1 LAENKTSLAYSPKK
15 NYICSMTPERTERI
29 ETMLAKRQP
38 GLTVVLEN
46 VNDPHNISAV
56 MRTCDAVGIQ
66 DIYILN
72 TKIGAHEVW
81 SAKASSSAM
90 NWLTVHQFISLDE
103 CIVAL
108 RKNFDKIYTTHLSTD
123 AVGLYDLNLTE
134 KVALVFGNEH
144 DGCSEE
150 IIALADG
157 NFIIPQVGMI
167 KSLNIS
173 VACAVSVYEAF
184 RQKNAAGH
192 YDTMQLDADVANELM
207 EKWDVPK
214 FEKRLEVKAARKA
227 RFEAQKKR
235 PLNPLP

>member
-1 LAENKTSLAYSPKK
+1 
-15 NYICSMTPERTERI
+15 MTPERNERI
-29 ETMLAKRQP
+29 NTVLAKRQT

-72 TKIGAHEVW
+72 TTIGAHEMW
-81 SAKASSSAM
+81 SARASSSAM
-90 NWLTVHQFISLDE
+90 NWLTIHQFTNAVE
-103 CIVAL
+103 CFAAL
-108 RKNFDKIYTTHLSTD
+108 RKNFDKIYTTHLSTG
-123 AVGLYDLNLTE
+123 AVGLYELNLAQ
-134 KVALVFGNEH
+134 KVALVFGNER
-144 DGCSEE
+144 DGCSDE

-184 RQKNAAGH
+184 RQKDAAGH
-192 YDTMQLDADVANELM
+192 YDKIQLEAEVVNGLI
-207 EKWDVPK
+207 EKWDKPK
-214 FEKRLEVKAARKA
+214 FEKRLEIKAQRKA
-227 RFEAQKKR
+227 RHEAQYKSL
-235 PLNPLP
+235 LNPLPQEGSGTGAGDF

>member
-1 LAENKTSLAYSPKK
+1 
-15 NYICSMTPERTERI
+15 MTPERIERI

-38 GLTVVLEN
+38 NITVVLEN

-66 DIYILN
+66 DIYVLN
-72 TKIGAHEVW
+72 TKIGAHETW

-90 NWLTVHQFISLDE
+90 NWLTVHQFTTLED
-103 CIVAL
+103 CMKAL
-108 RKNFDKIYTTHLSTD
+108 RKNFDKIYTTHLSSD
-123 AVGLYDLNLTE
+123 AIGLYELNLTE

-144 DGCSEE
+144 DGCSLE
-150 IIALADG
+150 IIAKADG

-184 RQKNAAGH
+184 RQKKAAGH
-192 YDTMQLDADVANELM
+192 YDRMQLNVEVANELM
-207 EKWDVPK
+207 QKWNVPK
-214 FEKRLEVKAARKA
+214 FEKRLEAKAQRKT
-227 RFEAQKKR
+227 RFESIKKS
-235 PLNPLP
+235 NS

>member
-1 LAENKTSLAYSPKK
+1 
-15 NYICSMTPERTERI
+15 MTPERTERI
-29 ETMLAKRQP
+29 NEVLAKRQP

-46 VNDPHNISAV
+46 VNDPHNIAAV

-72 TKIGAHEVW
+72 TKIGAHEAW
-81 SAKASSSAM
+81 SAKASSSAV
-90 NWLTVHQFISLDE
+90 NWLTIHQFNNLNE
-103 CIVAL
+103 CIAAL
-108 RKNFDKIYTTHLSTD
+108 RKKFDKIYTTHLSTD
-123 AVGLYDLNLTE
+123 AVGLYELDLTK

-144 DGCSEE
+144 DGCSDE

-184 RQKNAAGH
+184 RQRDAIGD
-192 YDTMQLDADVANELM
+192 YDKMQLDTTVANDLM
-207 EKWDVPK
+207 QKWDVPK
-214 FEKRLEVKAARKA
+214 FEKRLEAKAQRKA
-227 RFEAQKKR
+227 RFEAQKKHAPNSVENR
-235 PLNPLP
+235 DEMPD

>member
-1 LAENKTSLAYSPKK
+1 
-15 NYICSMTPERTERI
+15 MTPERTERI
-29 ETMLAKRQP
+29 ETVLAKRQT

-90 NWLTVHQFISLDE
+90 NWLTVHQFTSLDE
-103 CIVAL
+103 CIAAL

-123 AVGLYDLNLTE
+123 AVGLYELNLTE

-184 RQKNAAGH
+184 RQKNTAGH
-192 YDTMQLDADVANELM
+192 YDKMQLEKEVVNGLM
-207 EKWDVPK
+207 QKWDVPK
-214 FEKRLEVKAARKA
+214 FEKRLEAKAERKA
-227 RFEAQKKR
+227 RFEAQKKNAKKTDAD
-235 PLNPLP
+235 LK